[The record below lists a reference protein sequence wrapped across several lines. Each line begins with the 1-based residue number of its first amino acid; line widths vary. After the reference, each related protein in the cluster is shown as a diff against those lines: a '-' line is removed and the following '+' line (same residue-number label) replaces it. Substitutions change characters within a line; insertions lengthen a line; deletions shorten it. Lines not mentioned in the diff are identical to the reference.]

1 MGAELS
7 DAATWARLNART
19 RVAVWEAGEEDSD
32 SVVDTGRLL
41 LSLAASRGSIASA
54 VIAAERIDLVA
65 FAGLH
70 AELREPGPRGS
81 MSASAARAVRSAS
94 IYAAAFG
101 DPRAGTGHLLLGVL
115 DELDGVA
122 ILVLD
127 VLGVRLRG
135 LVARTRAHLD
145 AARAADAREETAPEE
160 EFVMSGVETLAAS
173 PSRVHAAFARK
184 CEVNPYLSLAVAADG
199 VVEVVQASED
209 AAEFALCFRL
219 EDAVDTT
226 IEWMVALRAP
236 VYSPRHRET
245 LVAQTES
252 QLAERSRQVSE
263 LLTRLVLPAGSR
275 QDAADV
281 RP

>member
-1 MGAELS
+1 
-7 DAATWARLNART
+7 
-19 RVAVWEAGEEDSD
+19 
-32 SVVDTGRLL
+32 
-41 LSLAASRGSIASA
+41 
-54 VIAAERIDLVA
+54 
-65 FAGLH
+65 
-70 AELREPGPRGS
+70 
-81 MSASAARAVRSAS
+81 
-94 IYAAAFG
+94 
-101 DPRAGTGHLLLGVL
+101 
-115 DELDGVA
+115 
-122 ILVLD
+122 
-127 VLGVRLRG
+127 
-135 LVARTRAHLD
+135 
-145 AARAADAREETAPEE
+145 
-160 EFVMSGVETLAAS
+160 
-173 PSRVHAAFARK
+173 
-184 CEVNPYLSLAVAADG
+184 
-199 VVEVVQASED
+199 SED